1 MELELI
7 PTQTVDVT
15 FLPGFKSTGDKYK
28 DSVRILEEWNGKLR
42 EVAREW
48 SHGTVY
54 DFDSNAFII
63 DRIRDWQLHAAGI
76 EEDNDL
82 GKNLDLGWE
91 NVVEPCVEGGFQ
103 VMMSKDKKQTKCI
116 WVSQLTGSHG
126 GNQSTMGLILLNP
139 KGAPWKRH
147 NRRGFAA

>member
-15 FLPGFKSTGDKYK
+15 FLPGFKSTGDEYK

-42 EVAREW
+42 GW
-48 SHGTVY
+48 L
-54 DFDSNAFII
+54 

-103 VMMSKDKKQTKCI
+103 VMMSKDKKQCEYPDKYLF
-116 WVSQLTGSHG
+116 W
-126 GNQSTMGLILLNP
+126 
-139 KGAPWKRH
+139 
-147 NRRGFAA
+147 